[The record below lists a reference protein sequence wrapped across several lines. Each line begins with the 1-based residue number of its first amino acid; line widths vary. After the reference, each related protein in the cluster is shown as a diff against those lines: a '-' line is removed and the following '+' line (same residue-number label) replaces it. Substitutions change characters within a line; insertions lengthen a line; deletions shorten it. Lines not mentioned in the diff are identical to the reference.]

1 MDAMANILPYPVNG
15 RNLNLPQ
22 PVGALPYSFG
32 MPDSKQILWENV
44 STLMV
49 HHWGKENL
57 SELSRKAKVG
67 LATCD
72 RIKKRETSVGTDV
85 LEKIADVF
93 GLQAWHLLTPNLE
106 PANPPVIWLTKTERD
121 LYENMRSAARML
133 TEVTR

>member
-15 RNLNLPQ
+15 CNLNLPQ
-22 PVGALPYSFG
+22 PVGALPYIFG

-85 LEKIADVF
+85 LEKVADVF
-93 GLQAWHLLTPNLE
+93 GLQAWHLLTPNLD

>member
-15 RNLNLPQ
+15 CNLNLPQ

-85 LEKIADVF
+85 LEKVADVF
-93 GLQAWHLLTPNLE
+93 GLQAWHLLTPNLD

>member
-1 MDAMANILPYPVNG
+1 MILPYTVNG
-15 RNLNLPQ
+15 CNLNLPQ

-93 GLQAWHLLTPNLE
+93 GLQAWHLLTPNLD